1 MEDEKTIFQQVKEQ
15 VDPRELVSSF
25 LGEPPLQSGDNWYWH
40 SPFYEGDNQPS
51 FCASPAQI
59 TDFSSDE
66 TFGSGQDIFDFIVK
80 YNSLTHCISDY
91 DLNNY
96 EALSWVN
103 EHYHLGFDISISNSN
118 NENKEVTDK
127 AKTRKKCKTIY
138 LLETVEN
145 AKKATTE
152 GIITMFDNVSFK
164 TKPGANDVKKIR
176 KRTVPNESESYTL
189 EEIKNNLICGHT
201 CIPASVKSK
210 KDWIDGKSNYQI
222 FMLDF
227 DNSTIEEKIDE
238 TTKKKVKKKKD
249 LTVNDD
255 GHVTFEQV
263 LEHCKEKNLIP
274 TFAYSTFSHT
284 KQQHK
289 FRLVYILD
297 QPIHSIDEVLGVYET
312 LKYNFQDYHMDTS
325 TTDIARLFYGGQEI
339 IFESNN
345 FYKIVSQEVEEPE
358 PETEKKEI
366 QYSEIEKQCNSY
378 LKYTLYEAR
387 NKHLGYIAKNG
398 NFVPICNFI
407 PYCTNKITYVNGT
420 DKITKYEMS
429 CSLIDFPEIKL
440 PNIIIDAG
448 SYARFDFIIG
458 SSWDR
463 HCIISAG
470 NGNNARL
477 REASQYVSRQTMN
490 EKIIY
495 THTGFR
501 KIGNNLCYL
510 YHGGCIGNVEN
521 VETDLTGDKL
531 QQYSFTDKN
540 FDKINSIKRS
550 LSCLEIADYS
560 ITIPLYATILLAP
573 LKSILEKN
581 NIFADCIVFVQGQ
594 SGTRKSSTV
603 AVFNSHFGKFNRDN
617 FACSFRDT
625 LNSIEKKCYILKDS
639 IIIIDDYNPEVVGTA
654 KLGIIEKL
662 FGSFGDR
669 TGRTRMSS
677 DGKTLREPYIARGLA
692 IVTGEMLP
700 DVAQSRIARS
710 VIVRIHKDSIDLD
723 NLSELQD
730 NTDELAYCMKCFIKW
745 IIDNETSVVEYVKT
759 EFKKNQKSQNSD
771 SNVHGRTREIANILP
786 IGFTLFTL
794 FANQQ
799 GAISENTKRT
809 LDNKIYEVLNSLI
822 NEQTQEISDLKP
834 TEMFYVAVE
843 ELLQTNTIRLTNVSS
858 GNTVGNGTD
867 VGFYSREKD
876 VLMLYPNA
884 VFKEVSKFYN
894 YKFPINEKTLWR
906 YLYEEGFLYRSDS
919 DSKRNKVT
927 RMIFGKQRSVIELKI
942 NNIIIP
948 ENTNTLPNK
957 QTITFKG

>member
-1 MEDEKTIFQQVKEQ
+1 MEDEKSIFQKVKEQ
-15 VDPRELVSSF
+15 VDPRELVSYF
-25 LGEPPLQSGDNWYWH
+25 LGEPPLKSGDNWFWH
-40 SPFYEGDNQPS
+40 SPFNVGDNQPS
-51 FCASPAQI
+51 FCASPEQI
-59 TDFSSDE
+59 TDFSCDE

-80 YNSLTHCISDY
+80 YNSLTHFISEY

-103 EHYHLGFDISISNSN
+103 EHYKLGYALSSMSNTSN
-118 NENKEVTDK
+118 N
-127 AKTRKKCKTIY
+127 KKSEITEGTKSSKKGEIIY
-138 LLETVEN
+138 TLEILEN
-145 AKKATTE
+145 ATKAIKE
-152 GIITMFDNVSFK
+152 GITTMFDNVSFK
-164 TKPGANDVKKIR
+164 SKPKANDVTRIR
-176 KRTVPNESESYTL
+176 NRTVANGSENYTL

-201 CIPASVKSK
+201 CIPAGIKSK
-210 KDWIDGKSNYQI
+210 KQWIDGESNYQM
-222 FMLDF
+222 FLLDF
-227 DNSTIEEKIDE
+227 DNSIMEDAIDE
-238 TTKKKVKKKKD
+238 TTGKKVKKKKD
-249 LTVNDD
+249 LTVNDER
-255 GHVTFEQV
+255 HVTFEQV
-263 LEHCKEKNLIP
+263 LEYCKEKSLIP
-274 TFAYSTFSHT
+274 TFAYSTFSHSE
-284 KQQHK
+284 QQHK

-297 QPIHSIDEVLGVYET
+297 EPVHCLEEILGVYKT
-312 LKYNFQDYHMDTS
+312 FKDIFQDYHIDTS
-325 TTDIARLFYGGQEI
+325 ATDIARLYYGGKEI

-345 FYKIVSQEVEEPE
+345 FYKVVSQEVEEPE
-358 PETEKKEI
+358 NEKKEI

-407 PYCTNKITYVNGT
+407 PYCNNKITYVNGT

-429 CSLIDFPEIKL
+429 CNLIDFPEIKL
-440 PNIIIDAG
+440 PNVIIDAS
-448 SYARFDFIIG
+448 SYSKFDFIIG

-470 NGNNARL
+470 NGNTARL

-490 EKIIY
+490 EKIVY

-501 KIGNNLCYL
+501 RIENNLCYL

-531 QQYSFTDKN
+531 QQYSFTDKE
-540 FDKINSIKRS
+540 FDKIESIKRS

-560 ITIPLYATILLAP
+560 ITMPLYATIFLAP

-639 IIIIDDYNPEVVGTA
+639 IIIIDDYNPEVVGNA
-654 KLGIIEKL
+654 KLGTIEKL

-700 DVAQSRIARS
+700 EVAQSRIARS
-710 VIVRIHKDSIDLD
+710 VIVRIHKGSIDLD
-723 NLSELQD
+723 RLSELQD
-730 NTDELAYCMKCFIKW
+730 NTDELAYCMMCFIKW
-745 IIDNETSVVEYVKT
+745 IIDNENSVVEYVKT

-834 TEMFYVAVE
+834 TEMFYSAIE
-843 ELLQTNTIRLTNVSS
+843 EMLQTNTIRLTNVLQ

-867 VGFYSREKD
+867 VGFYSKEKD

-906 YLYEEGFLYRSDS
+906 YLYEEGYLYRSDS
-919 DSKRNKVT
+919 DPKRNKVT

-948 ENTNTLPNK
+948 ENTNVLPNK